1 MVKSIA
7 ELEEE
12 ESERMVLCYFGEKR
26 GREILKEID
35 EELKQLVYGT
45 NCFFCISII
54 FIVIK

>member
-12 ESERMVLCYFGEKR
+12 ESERMVLYYFGEKR

-35 EELKQLVYGT
+35 EELKQLVP
-45 NCFFCISII
+45 
-54 FIVIK
+54 

>member
-26 GREILKEID
+26 GREILKKID
-35 EELKQLVYGT
+35 EELKQLVP
-45 NCFFCISII
+45 
-54 FIVIK
+54 

>member
-12 ESERMVLCYFGEKR
+12 ESERMVLYYFDEKR

-35 EELKQLVYGT
+35 EELKQLVP
-45 NCFFCISII
+45 
-54 FIVIK
+54 